1 MATVDIRK
9 VQKSYGPAKVL
20 HGVDLEI
27 RHGEFAVILGP
38 SGCGKSTLL
47 RMIAGLE
54 EITGGE
60 IAIDGRVVNR
70 LEPRERD
77 IAMVFQNY
85 ALYPHMSVAE
95 NMSYSL
101 RIAHAPKATIRD
113 KVAGV
118 AGILGIGDFLG
129 RKPTQLSGGQRQR
142 VAMGRAIIREPKVFL
157 FDEPLSNLDAKL
169 RHQMRTELKRLHLRL
184 DATSILVTHDQ
195 VEAMSLANRLIV
207 MNAGRVEQVGSPGEV
222 YARPATLFVA
232 GFIGSLPMNF
242 FEGAVAGDGR
252 TIVLAGGPSVAAGES
267 GRIGAPGQQVV
278 VGVRPD
284 ALTPSPPQAGGLGG
298 RVELVEDLG
307 SVKLVHLD
315 DGRGGFVVAV
325 PPDTEVGEATQ
336 HGVIVRG
343 KDVHAFDAK
352 SGNRL

>member
-242 FEGAVAGDGR
+242 FDGTVASDGQS
-252 TIVLAGGPSVAAGES
+252 IVLSGGASIAGGGE
-267 GRIGAPGQQVV
+267 RIGRPGQKVV

-284 ALTPSPPQAGGLGG
+284 ALTLASPQAGGLGG

-325 PPDTEVGEATQ
+325 PPDTEMGEATQ
-336 HGVIVRG
+336 HGVSVRG
-343 KDVHAFDAK
+343 KDVHVFDAG
-352 SGNRL
+352 SGERL

>member
-1 MATVDIRK
+1 LATVDIRK
-9 VQKSYGPAKVL
+9 VEKSYGPAKVL

-54 EITGGE
+54 EISGGE

-101 RIAHAPKATIRD
+101 RIAHAPKATIRE

-118 AGILGIGDFLG
+118 AGILGIGDFLE

-242 FEGAVAGDGR
+242 FDGTVASDGQS
-252 TIVLAGGPSVAAGES
+252 IVLSGGASIAGGGE
-267 GRIGAPGQQVV
+267 RIGRPGQKVV

-284 ALTPSPPQAGGLGG
+284 ALTLASPQAGGLGG

-325 PPDTEVGEATQ
+325 PPDTEMGEATQ
-336 HGVIVRG
+336 HGVSVRG
-343 KDVHAFDAK
+343 KDVHVFDAG
-352 SGNRL
+352 SGERL

>member
-9 VQKSYGPAKVL
+9 VEKSYGTSQVL
-20 HGVDLEI
+20 HGIDLEI

-85 ALYPHMSVAE
+85 ALYPHMSVEE

-101 RIAHAPKATIRD
+101 RIAHASKATIRD

-242 FEGAVAGDGR
+242 FEGTVGADGR
-252 TIVLAGGPSVAAGES
+252 AIVLVGGASIAGE
-267 GRIGAPGQQVV
+267 GERIGTPGREVV
-278 VGVRPD
+278 IGVRPD
-284 ALTPSPPQAGGLGG
+284 ALTLAPPQAGGLGG

-307 SVKLVHLD
+307 SVKLLHLD

-325 PPDTEVGEATQ
+325 PPDTELGEAMQ

-343 KDVHAFDAK
+343 KDVHVFDAR
-352 SGNRL
+352 SGERL

>member
-9 VQKSYGPAKVL
+9 VEKSYGTSQVL
-20 HGVDLEI
+20 HGIDLEI

-85 ALYPHMSVAE
+85 ALYPHMSVEE

-101 RIAHAPKATIRD
+101 RIAHASKATIRD

-118 AGILGIGDFLG
+118 AGILGIGGFLG

-242 FEGAVAGDGR
+242 FEGTVGADGR
-252 TIVLAGGPSVAAGES
+252 AIVLVGGASIAGE
-267 GRIGAPGQQVV
+267 GERIGTPGREVV
-278 VGVRPD
+278 IGVRPD
-284 ALTPSPPQAGGLGG
+284 ALTLAPPQAGGLGG

-307 SVKLVHLD
+307 SVKLLHLD

-325 PPDTEVGEATQ
+325 PPDTELGEAMQ

-343 KDVHAFDAK
+343 KDVHVFDAR
-352 SGNRL
+352 SGERL